1 MEEYDYSFKIVI
13 VGDSGVGKSG
23 IFSRFSRNYFD
34 VDSKATLGVEFF
46 SKTIKMNNKTIK
58 AQVWDTAGQ
67 ERFRAL
73 AKNYYRGSCG
83 VMLVYDTTNFESF
96 RNLDRWLQEVKDN
109 AEKGYVGLLIGN
121 KSDLIDQR
129 AVKKEEAM
137 NFAQANGLIFME
149 TSAKKDTNIKEAF
162 DKILGQIFENFEK
175 ANKEDSV
182 EKPRLSGGTVLNES
196 KRNSQ
201 TPKKKGCDC

>member
-46 SKTIKMNNKTIK
+46 SKTIKMGTKTIK

-73 AKNYYRGSCG
+73 AKNYYRGSTG

-96 RNLDRWLQEVKDN
+96 RNLERWLQEVKDN

-121 KSDLIDQR
+121 KCDLIDQR
-129 AVKKEEAM
+129 AVKKEEALS
-137 NFAQANGLIFME
+137 FAQSNGLIFME
-149 TSAKKDTNIKEAF
+149 SSARKDMNIKEAF
-162 DKILGQIFENFEK
+162 DKILTQIFENFEK
-175 ANKEDSV
+175 TNKEDSI
-182 EKPRLSGGTVLNES
+182 EKTRLSAGTQLVEPT
-196 KRNSQ
+196 R
-201 TPKKKGCDC
+201 TEKKKAGCNC